1 MLDGYSKHCTFPYR
15 PCESCSKHDVS
26 AVPEA
31 WRTTPMPSSLFQIRI
46 LSTMPVYIPLSPVTR
61 ETEMFLDV
69 EGFVEGSKIVA
80 FDHRHSFPIF
90 LLFSYVSRHRTIKFT
105 RTSKAIEQKRFEN
118 KYRNIGEDAF
128 VGDVNHRRQ
137 RRFDIVV
144 SMSIHPSVLFSSLD
158 SFPSTLSSE
167 YWLLGANGLRYRLIQ
182 MRTGF
187 HSKLDGAT
195 VSAML

>member
-1 MLDGYSKHCTFPYR
+1 MGIQSIVLSLIALVNLALNTMSLPCLRRGERRRCLLVFSRYESYR
-15 PCESCSKHDVS
+15 PCLCTYLSLPLHGNVS
-26 AVPEA
+26 Q
-31 WRTTPMPSSLFQIRI
+31 RRRIRRRI
-46 LSTMPVYIPLSPVTR
+46 EDRCFWPPP
-61 ETEMFLDV
+61 
-69 EGFVEGSKIVA
+69 
-80 FDHRHSFPIF
+80 FPIF

>member
-26 AVPEA
+26 AVPQA
-31 WRTTPMPSSLFQIRI
+31 WRTTPMASSLFQIPI
-46 LSTMPVYIPLSPVTR
+46 LSNPYSSVHTSLSLSLFREIEVRKCQRSRTIHRRLPLLTNAR
-61 ETEMFLDV
+61 L
-69 EGFVEGSKIVA
+69 
-80 FDHRHSFPIF
+80 FPIF
-90 LLFSYVSRHRTIKFT
+90 ILFSSNSWDYQFRKQSNEKNLKIN
-105 RTSKAIEQKRFEN
+105 IEILGWTYSYAN
-118 KYRNIGEDAF
+118 DND
-128 VGDVNHRRQ
+128 RRQ
-137 RRFDIVV
+137 GRSGVV
-144 SMSIHPSVLFSSLD
+144 SMSIRPSSFFFFPFSTT
-158 SFPSTLSSE
+158 FPSTLSSE